1 MEMEQY
7 KTFIFLGINDKQEK
21 EKKKTLCLLAKFIY
35 CLKTQCSNSRPSD
48 RKLQFPG

>member
-21 EKKKTLCLLAKFIY
+21 KKKKKPCVF
-35 CLKTQCSNSRPSD
+35 
-48 RKLQFPG
+48 